1 MIDRTT
7 PRLAVGSAAP
17 AFQTVDVFDNPVRLS
32 DYVGRP
38 LLLSFYRN
46 GACALCNVRVH
57 QLIQK
62 YPTYH
67 AQGLEMLAIFE
78 SPRESILQYVGK
90 QDAPF
95 QIVADPTAALYD
107 LYGVETSEAK
117 LKASLQNPATQTVIA
132 EAAAVGF
139 ALTPEE
145 GSNFNRMPADFLID
159 GQGIIRDVVYAEYV
173 GQHLGFEAIEAYLNG

>member
-1 MIDRTT
+1 MLDRTT
-7 PRLAVGSAAP
+7 PRLAVGRAAP
-17 AFQTVDVFDNPVRLS
+17 AFQTVDVFDNQISLAA
-32 DYVGRP
+32 YTGRP

-62 YPTYH
+62 FPAYH
-67 AQGLEMLAIFE
+67 VQGLEMLAIFE
-78 SPRESILQYVGK
+78 SPRESILQNVGK

-95 QIVADPTAALYD
+95 PIVADPTASLYE

-117 LKASLQNPATQTVIA
+117 LKASLQNPATQAVIA
-132 EAAAVGF
+132 AAAAAGF

-173 GQHLGFEAIEAYLNG
+173 GQHLPFEAIEAYLKG